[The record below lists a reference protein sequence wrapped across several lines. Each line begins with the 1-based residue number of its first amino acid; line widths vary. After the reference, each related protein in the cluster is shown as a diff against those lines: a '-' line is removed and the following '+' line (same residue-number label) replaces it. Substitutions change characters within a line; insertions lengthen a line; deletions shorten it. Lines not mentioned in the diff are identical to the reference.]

1 MAAFPGMQST
11 LGHRGR
17 SRVAEPRNLR
27 GRHQEVSTDVV
38 ALKMVYVRGVSLV
51 APDRIGPYEI
61 ITRLATGGM
70 AEVFLGR
77 RTGPHGFEKY
87 VAVKRILPEL
97 ASDRDFLGMFI
108 DEARIGAKLHH
119 PNVVQVFDFGEV
131 DGAPYIVLELVQGST
146 AGQLLRAVPSAP
158 RERRDLGDDYPVS
171 SRAPSSANSLEP
183 RTVPNANT
191 VAPPTV
197 SVATALHVAL
207 SVLRALSY
215 AHDLRDERGRPLNL
229 VHRDVSPSNVLFD
242 TSGGVKLTDF
252 GIVRFTDMDRRTITG
267 QVKGKAGYMSPEQ
280 VRGEELDARS
290 DLFNVGILL
299 AELLLGEP
307 LFRAHGEVEMLLRIR
322 DANIDVIERS
332 PRVPDALR
340 PVLRRAL
347 ARHREDRYPSAA
359 DFARA
364 LGEYALLDK
373 VVVAPDALLSTLQSY
388 GLVLAPAPPPAI
400 IKVGAVA
407 VSIADDIHERLTV
420 RPP

>member
-1 MAAFPGMQST
+1 
-11 LGHRGR
+11 
-17 SRVAEPRNLR
+17 
-27 GRHQEVSTDVV
+27 
-38 ALKMVYVRGVSLV
+38 MVYVRGVSLV

-119 PNVVQVFDFGEV
+119 PNVVQVFDFGEI

-146 AGQLLRAVPSAP
+146 AGQLLRAAPPAP
-158 RERRDLGDDYPVS
+158 RERGDLRDLSEDFPVS
-171 SRAPSSANSLEP
+171 SRVSVEAAATPIPTNSLGP
-183 RTVPNANT
+183 RSVSDAVT

-207 SVLRALSY
+207 SVLRALAY

-252 GIVRFTDMDRRTITG
+252 GIVRFTDMDRRTVTG

-332 PRVPDALR
+332 PRVPEALR

-388 GLVLAPAPPPAI
+388 GLVMAPPPPPAI

>member
-1 MAAFPGMQST
+1 
-11 LGHRGR
+11 
-17 SRVAEPRNLR
+17 
-27 GRHQEVSTDVV
+27 
-38 ALKMVYVRGVSLV
+38 MVYVRGVSLV

-61 ITRLATGGM
+61 VTRIATGGM

-97 ASDRDFLGMFI
+97 ASDRDFLGMFV

-131 DGAPYIVLELVQGST
+131 DGTPYIVLELVQGST
-146 AGQLLRAVPSAP
+146 AGQLLRAVPPAP
-158 RERRDLGDDYPVS
+158 RERRELPEDAPASSPLSSPAS
-171 SRAPSSANSLEP
+171 SRSP
-183 RTVPNANT
+183 RSVPDAVVS
-191 VAPPTV
+191 VAPPAV

-207 SVLRALSY
+207 SVLRALAY

-252 GIVRFTDMDRRTITG
+252 GIVRFSDMDRRTVTG

-307 LFRAHGEVEMLLRIR
+307 LFRALGEVEMLLRIR
-322 DANIDVIERS
+322 DANIDAIERS
-332 PRVPDALR
+332 ARVPEALR

-388 GLVLAPAPPPAI
+388 GLVLPPAPPPAI

>member
-1 MAAFPGMQST
+1 
-11 LGHRGR
+11 
-17 SRVAEPRNLR
+17 
-27 GRHQEVSTDVV
+27 VSTDVV

-119 PNVVQVFDFGEV
+119 PNVVQVFDFGEI

-146 AGQLLRAVPSAP
+146 AGQLLRAAPPAP
-158 RERRDLGDDYPVS
+158 RERGDLRDLSEDFPVS
-171 SRAPSSANSLEP
+171 SRVSVEAAATPIPTNSLGP
-183 RTVPNANT
+183 RSVSDAVT

-207 SVLRALSY
+207 SVLRALAY

-252 GIVRFTDMDRRTITG
+252 GIVRFTDMDRRTVTG

-290 DLFNVGILL
+290 DLFNIGILL

-332 PRVPDALR
+332 PRVPEALR

-388 GLVLAPAPPPAI
+388 GLVMAPTPPPAI

>member
-1 MAAFPGMQST
+1 
-11 LGHRGR
+11 
-17 SRVAEPRNLR
+17 
-27 GRHQEVSTDVV
+27 
-38 ALKMVYVRGVSLV
+38 MVYVHGVSLV

-97 ASDRDFLGMFI
+97 ASDRDFLGMFV

-119 PNVVQVFDFGEV
+119 PNVVQVFDFGEE
-131 DGAPYIVLELVQGST
+131 DGAPYIILELVQGST
-146 AGQLLRAVPSAP
+146 AGQLLRAVPPAR
-158 RERRDLGDDYPVS
+158 RE
-171 SRAPSSANSLEP
+171 PSDAI
-183 RTVPNANT
+183 TV
-191 VAPPTV
+191 VPPTV

-207 SVLRALSY
+207 SVLRALAY

-307 LFRAHGEVEMLLRIR
+307 LFRGLGEVEMLLRIR
-322 DANIDVIERS
+322 DANIDALERS
-332 PRVPDALR
+332 PRVPEALR

-364 LGEYALLDK
+364 LGEYALLEK
-373 VVVAPDALLSTLQSY
+373 VIVAPDALLSTLQSY
-388 GLVLAPAPPPAI
+388 GLVMAPAPPPAI

>member
-1 MAAFPGMQST
+1 M
-11 LGHRGR
+11 
-17 SRVAEPRNLR
+17 AEPRNLR
-27 GRHQEVSTDVV
+27 ERRHEVSTDVV

-146 AGQLLRAVPSAP
+146 AGQLLRAVPP
-158 RERRDLGDDYPVS
+158 VRRE
-171 SRAPSSANSLEP
+171 PSDA
-183 RTVPNANT
+183 VT

-207 SVLRALSY
+207 SVLRALAY
-215 AHDLRDERGRPLNL
+215 AHDLRDERARPLNL

-307 LFRAHGEVEMLLRIR
+307 LFRGLGEVEMLLRIR
-322 DANIDVIERS
+322 DANIDALERS
-332 PRVPDALR
+332 ARVPDALR
-340 PVLRRAL
+340 PILRRAL

-364 LGEYALLDK
+364 LGAYALLEK
-373 VVVAPDALLSTLQSY
+373 VIVAPDALLSTLQTY
-388 GLVLAPAPPPAI
+388 GLVMAPSPPPAI